1 MNFEEYVEKEWKPK
15 HIIAEMHFR
24 NIGNDL
30 SPLEKESFEL
40 DRKCLQKNDWF
51 KYCIEKD
58 DLDQITT
65 TVADDFIK
73 DVTDLSLKH
82 LRNPEKSN
90 ETFSTI
96 PGLMLSFYKIC
107 DTVSIF
113 NNDQKRAFDDAY
125 LDRMI
130 SAFRE
135 LFESSIGFS
144 VKLDKVLSWFDYRQ
158 YFCQEAQIGFSPEEF
173 YVLHDFFKK
182 CREELIKL
190 RESDFL
196 SWRKLSDY
204 SIWIYLN
211 AKNVPEQFIAE
222 DLPKFKSLA
231 IACCRNTLVA
241 ASANGYF
248 ESEDGIKD
256 TINIL
261 QDNSYYKHSIEPVS
275 DLNTTISDKPT
286 LFISYNWKSKKLVN
300 KIQNRIEELVTVKRD
315 IYDLG
320 YGDDINAFMDSIT
333 DQDYV
338 LLVISEGYLH
348 SDACMRELTSLYKRK
363 EDFQDAV
370 LILVCSDASI
380 YTPAG
385 RSKYVRYWQD
395 KYDELTKEREGLRA
409 EWSVELDADIR
420 FTTKVLNDIG
430 EILDWVKTRN
440 NFNEDKAPKKIRK
453 YLTSLISMR

>member
-1 MNFEEYVEKEWKPK
+1 MVSKT
-15 HIIAEMHFR
+15 
-24 NIGNDL
+24 L
-30 SPLEKESFEL
+30 S
-40 DRKCLQKNDWF
+40 
-51 KYCIEKD
+51 
-58 DLDQITT
+58 T
-65 TVADDFIK
+65 
-73 DVTDLSLKH
+73 
-82 LRNPEKSN
+82 
-90 ETFSTI
+90 
-96 PGLMLSFYKIC
+96 
-107 DTVSIF
+107 
-113 NNDQKRAFDDAY
+113 
-125 LDRMI
+125 
-130 SAFRE
+130 
-135 LFESSIGFS
+135 
-144 VKLDKVLSWFDYRQ
+144 
-158 YFCQEAQIGFSPEEF
+158 
-173 YVLHDFFKK
+173 FFK
-182 CREELIKL
+182 
-190 RESDFL
+190 
-196 SWRKLSDY
+196 
-204 SIWIYLN
+204 
-211 AKNVPEQFIAE
+211 
-222 DLPKFKSLA
+222 
-231 IACCRNTLVA
+231 
-241 ASANGYF
+241 
-248 ESEDGIKD
+248 
-256 TINIL
+256 
-261 QDNSYYKHSIEPVS
+261 SIEPVS